1 MGKTL
6 TSLMILALLLVNAVC
21 HGQGSHIVS
30 DARPELIGDKLHIY
44 YDILNSQPSD
54 RFDVSLSITDD
65 AGNAIRASSV
75 TGDIGE
81 NIAGGNNKLIIW
93 DIIAD
98 HVEVDF
104 DIVVIAEAPEVNESG
119 KSFSRS
125 GLILQSL
132 VVPGLGMTR
141 LTGDPHWIRGAV
153 AYSCLAGS
161 IVLNKLAIDT
171 YSDFQNANSIDEA
184 NSLLEKS
191 TQQDNISEV
200 LAYTALGI
208 WIVDFVWTLVGTSD
222 LKKQSAA
229 RSSRGISI
237 GTGFDSY
244 SNAPLLAFT
253 YNF

>member
-1 MGKTL
+1 
-6 TSLMILALLLVNAVC
+6 MIPALLLANAVC
-21 HGQGSHIVS
+21 HAQGSHTVS
-30 DARPELIGDKLHIY
+30 DPRPELQGDKLHIY

-65 AGNAIRASSV
+65 AGNPIKATSL
-75 TGDIGE
+75 TGDIGK
-81 NIAGGNNKLIIW
+81 NIAGGSNKHIIW

-98 HVEVDF
+98 RVEVEG
-104 DIVVIAEAPEVNESG
+104 DIVVIADLMPAPSEVSESG

-125 GLILQSL
+125 GLIIQSL
-132 VVPGLGMTR
+132 ILPGLGMTR

-153 AYSCLAGS
+153 GYGCLAGS
-161 IVLNKLAIDT
+161 VVLNKLAIST
-171 YSDFQNANSIDEA
+171 YSDFKNANSIEEA
-184 NSLLEKS
+184 NSLLDKS

-208 WIVDFVWTLVGTSD
+208 WIVDIVWTLVGTSD
-222 LKKQSAA
+222 INKQSAS
-229 RSSRGISI
+229 RSARGISI

-244 SNAPLLAFT
+244 SKTPLLAFT